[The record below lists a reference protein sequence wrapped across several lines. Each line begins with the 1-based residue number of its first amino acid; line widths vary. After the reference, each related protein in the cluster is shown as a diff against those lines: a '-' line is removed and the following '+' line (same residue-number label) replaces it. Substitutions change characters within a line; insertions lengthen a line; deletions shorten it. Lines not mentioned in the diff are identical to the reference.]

1 VSNNWEDNYGE
12 HDGYRLFDRLRHGEA
27 TCLTQK
33 GVTYRLQFRGPTL
46 GRGSWL
52 EVFDNKGAS
61 RRYEPGWEV
70 ETVFAA
76 LEELV
81 AGWKVPQR
89 FKPRARPESDTN
101 EDELEYV

>member
-1 VSNNWEDNYGE
+1 MSNNWEENYGG
-12 HDGYRLFDRLRHGEA
+12 HDGYRLFDLLRHGDA
-27 TCLTQK
+27 TCVTQK
-33 GVTYRLQFRGPTL
+33 GVTYRLQFRGPTVGL
-46 GRGSWL
+46 GSWL

-70 ETVFAA
+70 EPVFTA

-89 FKPRARPESDTN
+89 FRRRKRAVVDNGEN
-101 EDELEYV
+101 ELEYV